1 MTVEKLIENETFSH
15 LYKGKETEAAARLL
29 RMETALCEAVGT
41 GETAFFS
48 VPGRTE
54 VMGNHTDHN
63 HGRVLAASV
72 DLDVVAAARPR
83 GDGIVRIKSEGFPED
98 VVDLSDL
105 SVHEDEK
112 FTSAAIIRGVAA
124 AFAERGRKIGGFTAF
139 TTSDV
144 PGGSGLSSS
153 AAFENMVGT
162 IFNHFYND
170 GEIGYVELAQI
181 SQRAENRHFGKPCG
195 LMDQI
200 ACAAGGFVTID
211 FADPEKPVAKKIAF
225 DVESAGYRLCI
236 VKTGGSHADLNDD
249 YASIPAEMK
258 AVAGYFGKPVLCG
271 VTKEEILENAN
282 ALRPAV
288 GDRAILRALHF
299 ISENERVS
307 RAIPAL
313 EAGDI
318 DAFLRL
324 VNESGE
330 SSAILLQNY
339 FTVKAPAEQGI
350 TLAVAIAKTAMGE
363 KGAARVHGG
372 GFAGT
377 AQAFVPAEKW
387 QSFLAAAEAAFGKG
401 TVTPLTIRAEGAVRI
416 L

>member
-1 MTVEKLIENETFSH
+1 MLSEELVKGEVFSR
-15 LYKGKETEAAARLL
+15 LYKGKEIEAVSRLL
-29 RMETALCEAVGT
+29 RMAKELEKAIGP

-63 HGRVLAASV
+63 HGKVLAASV

-83 GDGIVRIKSEGFPED
+83 EDGIVRIKSEGFPED
-98 VVDLSDL
+98 VIDLTDL
-105 SVHEDEK
+105 SVHEEEK

-170 GEIGYVELAQI
+170 GVIDYVELAQI

-211 FADPEKPVAKKIAF
+211 FADPEKPIAKKIGF
-225 DVESAGYRLCI
+225 DMESAGYRLCI
-236 VKTGGSHADLNDD
+236 IKTGGSHADLNDD

-258 AVAGYFGKPVLCG
+258 AVAAYFGKPVLCG
-271 VTKEEILENAN
+271 VAVEEILTNVG
-282 ALRPAV
+282 ALRPLV

-313 EAGDI
+313 EAGDTEE
-318 DAFLRL
+318 FLRL

-350 TLAVAIAKTAMGE
+350 SLAVAIAKAAMGE

-377 AQAFVPAEKW
+377 AQAFVPAETW
-387 QSFLAAAEAAFGKG
+387 SEFLSAAEAAFGTG
-401 TVTPLTIRAEGAVRI
+401 AVTPLSIRADGAVRI